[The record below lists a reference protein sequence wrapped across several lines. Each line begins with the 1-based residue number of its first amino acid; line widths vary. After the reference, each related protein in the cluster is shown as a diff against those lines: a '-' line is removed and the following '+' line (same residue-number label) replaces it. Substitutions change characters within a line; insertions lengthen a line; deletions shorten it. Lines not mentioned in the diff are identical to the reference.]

1 MHITCTNT
9 SNHTCTCKPWM
20 ILCVKATTNEF
31 FYPVILED
39 DYTCLFDMDRL
50 VLYKNYNNPTEFF
63 RPATRSFL
71 VSLQQSQLIVLQTST
86 WSSHLIIS
94 GYPKFKMLISFSFS
108 FFQMERGKK
117 YICNHWVSDID
128 HSRTCNVLYKA

>member
-1 MHITCTNT
+1 MYITCTIA

-20 ILCVKATTNEF
+20 VICVKATTNEF

-50 VLYKNYNNPTEFF
+50 VLYKNYNNPTKFF

-86 WSSHLIIS
+86 CTSHLIIS
-94 GYPKFKMLISFSFS
+94 GYPKFKMLLSFSSSLFL
-108 FFQMERGKK
+108 MKRGIK
-117 YICNHWVSDID
+117 YFWFLTMITVGPVMSCIK
-128 HSRTCNVLYKA
+128 LIL

>member
-1 MHITCTNT
+1 
-9 SNHTCTCKPWM
+9 M

-71 VSLQQSQLIVLQTST
+71 VSLQ
-86 WSSHLIIS
+86 
-94 GYPKFKMLISFSFS
+94 
-108 FFQMERGKK
+108 
-117 YICNHWVSDID
+117 
-128 HSRTCNVLYKA
+128 

>member
-1 MHITCTNT
+1 MYITCTIA

-20 ILCVKATTNEF
+20 VLCVKATTNEF

-50 VLYKNYNNPTEFF
+50 VLYKNYNNPTKFF

-86 WSSHLIIS
+86 CTSHLIIS
-94 GYPKFKMLISFSFS
+94 GYPKFKMLLSFSSSLFL
-108 FFQMERGKK
+108 MKRGIK
-117 YICNHWVSDID
+117 YFWFLTMITVGPVMSCIK
-128 HSRTCNVLYKA
+128 LIL

>member
-1 MHITCTNT
+1 MYITCTIA

-20 ILCVKATTNEF
+20 VLFVKATTNEF

-50 VLYKNYNNPTEFF
+50 VLYKNYNNPTKFF

-71 VSLQQSQLIVLQTST
+71 VSLQQSQLTVLQTST
-86 WSSHLIIS
+86 CTSHLIIS
-94 GYPKFKMLISFSFS
+94 GYPKFKMLLSFSSSLFL
-108 FFQMERGKK
+108 MKRGIK
-117 YICNHWVSDID
+117 YFWFLTMITVGPVMSCIK
-128 HSRTCNVLYKA
+128 LIL

>member
-1 MHITCTNT
+1 MYITCTIA

-20 ILCVKATTNEF
+20 VLCVKATTNEF

-50 VLYKNYNNPTEFF
+50 VLYKNYNNPTKFF

-71 VSLQQSQLIVLQTST
+71 VSLQQSQLTVLQTST
-86 WSSHLIIS
+86 CTSHLIIS
-94 GYPKFKMLISFSFS
+94 GYPKFKMLLSFSSSLFL
-108 FFQMERGKK
+108 MKRGIK
-117 YICNHWVSDID
+117 YFWFLTMITVGPVMSCIK
-128 HSRTCNVLYKA
+128 LIL

>member
-1 MHITCTNT
+1 
-9 SNHTCTCKPWM
+9 M

-50 VLYKNYNNPTEFF
+50 VLYKNYNNPTKFF

-71 VSLQQSQLIVLQTST
+71 VSLQ
-86 WSSHLIIS
+86 
-94 GYPKFKMLISFSFS
+94 
-108 FFQMERGKK
+108 
-117 YICNHWVSDID
+117 
-128 HSRTCNVLYKA
+128 